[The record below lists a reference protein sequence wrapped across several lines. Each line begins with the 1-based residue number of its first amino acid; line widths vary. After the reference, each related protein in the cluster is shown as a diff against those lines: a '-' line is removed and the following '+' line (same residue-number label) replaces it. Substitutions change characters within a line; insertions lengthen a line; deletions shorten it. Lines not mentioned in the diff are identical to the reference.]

1 MKIRRSVGLSLRALF
16 AHKLRA
22 MLALSSVAIG
32 VAALVLTS
40 AIGAGAQKEVSRSLE
55 NMGTNLLV
63 VRPARVKKLTA
74 RKSIRGAV
82 TTLRVEDY
90 EALRELDPVATAAP
104 TAERAMRVK
113 AGTAVVTT
121 NVVGTT
127 ADFPIVRRL
136 SVGAGSFFDDDPSV
150 PRVAV
155 LGTRVSQ
162 ALFAGEEAVGREIRI
177 GTVPFEV
184 IGVLREKGV
193 LADGTDEDNQI
204 LVPIRTVLRRV
215 LNTRWLSGVFV
226 SVRDPRRMQDAEV
239 EIGKVLRARHRT
251 GTAERADDFEIQ
263 NTAKTIAAQKRAVD
277 SFELLTGW
285 LTTIALVVGGSGILA
300 LMFLSVRERT
310 SEIGLRVAVGARPRD
325 IVLQFLL
332 EATFLA
338 LGGWLIGLVVGG
350 VGVGLVM
357 LGTKWTVGVPV
368 VALLTSLA
376 MVLFIGIGFGA
387 FPARR
392 ASLVPPIEALL
403 TK

>member
-1 MKIRRSVGLSLRALF
+1 MKIRRSAGLSLRALF

-22 MLALSSVAIG
+22 ILALSSVGIG

-40 AIGAGAQKEVSRSLE
+40 AIGAGAQKEVLRSLE

-90 EALRELDPVATAAP
+90 EAIRKLDLIATAAP
-104 TAERAMRVK
+104 GAERAMRVK
-113 AGTAVVTT
+113 AGTAIVTT

-127 ADFPIVRRL
+127 TDFPIVRRL
-136 SVGAGSFFDDDPSV
+136 SVASGSFFGDDPLA

-155 LGTRVSQ
+155 LGVRVSE
-162 ALFAGEEAVGREIRI
+162 ALFAGDDAVGREVRI

-204 LVPIRTVLRRV
+204 LVPIRTALRRV

-226 SVRDPRRMQDAEV
+226 SVRDPRRMQEAEV

-251 GTAERADDFEIQ
+251 GTAEQADDFEIQ
-263 NTAKTIAAQKRAVD
+263 NTARTLAARKQAAD
-277 SFELLTGW
+277 SFELLTGG
-285 LTTIALVVGGSGILA
+285 LTAIALLVGGGGILA

-325 IVLQFLL
+325 IVMQFLF
-332 EATFLA
+332 EATFLS
-338 LGGWLIGLVVGG
+338 LGGWLIGLALGG
-350 VGVGLVM
+350 LGTALVALGTEWKVGL
-357 LGTKWTVGVPV
+357 PV
-368 VALLTSLA
+368 TALLTSLA
-376 MVLFIGIGFGA
+376 MVLSIGLGFGA

-392 ASLVPPIEALL
+392 ASMIPPIEALL